1 MVDPLFGRAWVDD
14 GAPAGVRDALIEVCG
29 EVLPLPSER
38 PWEAVA
44 ADELVVLAAGSPHV
58 FATCAR
64 LKRPGVRVTVAIAC
78 DDEERE
84 LVEPIA
90 RFCMAEG
97 TVSWRDLIDGPSTV
111 LGGLIRS
118 GKPTE
123 AVDVLLARLEERL
136 GDDVRVLADGVLR
149 GLSTERE
156 RSFIESVTDAETGLF
171 QGSFMAFKL
180 EEEFKRSWRFRLP
193 LAVVLFDLPQMN
205 DLGDERGR
213 VLGEVAGVLLNECR
227 DIDVIG
233 RYDDTSFLLLLPS
246 TGANGASVLAHRVLG
261 HLRDQI
267 KAPVQ
272 LDPAIAI
279 VAVPRTGVNRK
290 DDLLDLARLTLVSAW
305 AAEGDQR
312 VCLA

>member
-1 MVDPLFGRAWVDD
+1 
-14 GAPAGVRDALIEVCG
+14 
-29 EVLPLPSER
+29 
-38 PWEAVA
+38 
-44 ADELVVLAAGSPHV
+44 
-58 FATCAR
+58 
-64 LKRPGVRVTVAIAC
+64 
-78 DDEERE
+78 
-84 LVEPIA
+84 
-90 RFCMAEG
+90 
-97 TVSWRDLIDGPSTV
+97 
-111 LGGLIRS
+111 
-118 GKPTE
+118 
-123 AVDVLLARLEERL
+123 
-136 GDDVRVLADGVLR
+136 VLADGVLR